1 MSADNYVLVRKE
13 KTQWVGYMQCASI
26 EEASYDSQLFCT
38 EFLEDAIILAQ
49 ERDTEYGY
57 KFEVA
62 GLYSNLDFQKYSKNE
77 VLCR

>member
-1 MSADNYVLVRKE
+1 
-13 KTQWVGYMQCASI
+13 
-26 EEASYDSQLFCT
+26 QLFCT

-62 GLYSNLDFQKYSKNE
+62 GLYSNLDFQKYSMNE